1 MTTQTPVSTSQQ
13 QQQQQTRVMHH
24 LATQSKDPITKAVAT
39 NIVGVQKKNQIP
51 GNVLVK
57 RGRFLLKL
65 YNCLL
70 MFLNIIHILCKFERY
85 LIDLDSGG
93 NTGIKRSHSQ
103 ISNKKSGGSTNT
115 GSSTSGSATASSIQ
129 RNKKPKVRN
138 NYLRQF
144 FS

>member
-57 RGRFLLKL
+57 RRSFLLKL
-65 YNCLL
+65 YN
-70 MFLNIIHILCKFERY
+70 LNIIHILCKFERY

-115 GSSTSGSATASSIQ
+115 GSSTSGGATASSIQ

-138 NYLRQF
+138 NYLSPIIF
-144 FS
+144 CIKC